1 MNTMQKT
8 LVVHHRS
15 GIGDLV
21 WHVPYIRAIAA
32 NSAGGKVTVLARP
45 SCMAPDLLAGEQC
58 VDEVIE
64 YDRRPRNKRH
74 RGRHDSLAGQ
84 FRMCRE
90 LRKRKFD
97 RIVIFS
103 GRARY
108 GILAL
113 LSGIPSRL
121 GFGFSAVQRLF
132 LNSPPYIQ
140 PYAGKG
146 SWVYPEATDFAI
158 AHRFTEKPIV
168 PKLSVPDSVLNDV
181 SLHLAHMRR
190 PRVALAIGASNAEK
204 NWGIENF
211 IRLAATLLA
220 NGCSVLVLGGPAE
233 KELAEKMFSSLAQS
247 HSDQVYVMCQP
258 SVLKSAA
265 ALHTCDFC
273 VGNDT
278 GVLNVAVAVNLPA
291 IGLFGRTL
299 PLSHDPLL
307 HGISGANMPDISVE
321 SVIKRLTELNFCTS
335 NDSAVDQ

>member
-1 MNTMQKT
+1 MQKT

-32 NSAGGKVTVLARP
+32 SSAGGKVTVLARP

-58 VDEVIE
+58 IDEVIE
-64 YDRRPRNKRH
+64 YDRRPRNKNRK
-74 RGRHDSLAGQ
+74 GKHDSLAGQ
-84 FRMCRE
+84 FRMCSE

-108 GILAL
+108 GILAML
-113 LSGIPSRL
+113 AGIPSRL
-121 GFGFSAVQRLF
+121 GFGFSAAQRAF
-132 LNSPPYIQ
+132 LNCPPYIQ
-140 PYAGKG
+140 PFAGKG

-158 AHRFTEKPIV
+158 AHQFVRKPIV
-168 PKLSVPDSVLNDV
+168 PKLAVPDSILNEV
-181 SLHLAHMRR
+181 SLHLTHMRR

-211 IRLAATLLA
+211 VRLATTLLA
-220 NGCSVLVLGGPAE
+220 NGCSVVVLGGPAE
-233 KELAEKMFSSLAQS
+233 EELAEKTFSSFAQS
-247 HSDQVYVMCQP
+247 YFNQVYVMCQP

-291 IGLFGRTL
+291 LGLFGRTR

-307 HGISGANMPDISVE
+307 HGISGANMSDISVE
-321 SVIKRLTELNFCTS
+321 SVIKRLAELNLYTP
-335 NDSAVDQ
+335 NDSAVGQ